1 MENLKVAIIP
11 VTPLMQNSCVIWNEN
26 TKNAAVTDPGG
37 DLDKIN
43 DFLSKN
49 NLKLVKIF
57 LTHGHLDHAGGAFNL
72 SQEHDVKIEGPHP
85 DDEFL
90 IMGLEDQ
97 GRMYGVPGTKNFLPD
112 RWLDDGDKI
121 ELDGISLDVYHCPGH
136 TPGHVVFHQA
146 DAKIAIVGDVLFQGS
161 IGRTDLPRGNTQS
174 LIDSIRN
181 KLWKFDD
188 DTTFVPGHGPLSTFG
203 QEKKTNPYVADQLFK
218 E

>member
-49 NLKLVKIF
+49 NLNLVKIF
-57 LTHGHLDHAGGAFNL
+57 ITHGHLDHAGGAFNL

-90 IMGLEDQ
+90 ITGLEDQ
-97 GRMYGVPGTKNFLPD
+97 GKMYGVPGTKNFLPD

-121 ELDGISLDVYHCPGH
+121 ELD
-136 TPGHVVFHQA
+136 
-146 DAKIAIVGDVLFQGS
+146 S

-181 KLWKFDD
+181 KLWKLDD

-218 E
+218 D

>member
-1 MENLKVAIIP
+1 
-11 VTPLMQNSCVIWNEN
+11 MQNSCVIWNEN

-49 NLKLVKIF
+49 NLNLVKIF
-57 LTHGHLDHAGGAFNL
+57 ITHGHLDHAGGAFNL

-90 IMGLEDQ
+90 ITGLEDQ
-97 GRMYGVPGTKNFLPD
+97 GKMYGVPGTKNFLPD
-112 RWLDDGDKI
+112 RWL
-121 ELDGISLDVYHCPGH
+121 
-136 TPGHVVFHQA
+136 
-146 DAKIAIVGDVLFQGS
+146 
-161 IGRTDLPRGNTQS
+161 
-174 LIDSIRN
+174 
-181 KLWKFDD
+181 DD

-218 E
+218 D

>member
-49 NLKLVKIF
+49 NLNLVKIF
-57 LTHGHLDHAGGAFNL
+57 ITHGHLDHAGGAFNL

-90 IMGLEDQ
+90 ISGLEDQ
-97 GRMYGVPGTKNFLPD
+97 GKMYGVPGTKNFLPD

-121 ELDGISLDVYHCPGH
+121 ELKINNVLILHDFETKNKRKKITYKLENGENIIEIKAVNSGKYPPNTSRIEFIDNKKKYPIITQLDAG
-136 TPGHVVFHQA
+136 
-146 DAKIAIVGDVLFQGS
+146 KSAI
-161 IGRTDLPRGNTQS
+161 I
-174 LIDSIRN
+174 
-181 KLWKFDD
+181 KLVK
-188 DTTFVPGHGPLSTFG
+188 
-203 QEKKTNPYVADQLFK
+203 
-218 E
+218 